1 MRKEISKTCEA
12 HIVPGAPPLQSSW
25 LGSMRGTG
33 RIVGDILSP
42 AEESDSWKALSGK
55 HTDRE

>member
-1 MRKEISKTCEA
+1 MRKEISKACEA
-12 HIVPGAPPLQSSW
+12 QILPVAPPRRSSW
-25 LGSMRGTG
+25 LGSMQGTG

-55 HTDRE
+55 SVGRE

>member
-12 HIVPGAPPLQSSW
+12 HIVPGAPPLRSSW
-25 LGSMRGTG
+25 LGSMRSTG

-42 AEESDSWKALSGK
+42 AEEGYSWKALFGTN
-55 HTDRE
+55 TDRE